1 METRDTFVVNERP
14 GKGIYRC
21 IERPQ
26 WVVQLDCEFEPLP
39 PCFNEARFQQVQ
51 YRRVVDLSTAV
62 TAAELSGV

>member
-1 METRDTFVVNERP
+1 MELRDTFLVNERP

-26 WVVQLDCEFEPLP
+26 WVVRLDYDFEPLP
-39 PCFNEARFQQVQ
+39 PCFGESRFQNVQ

-62 TAAELSGV
+62 TTAELRPV